1 MEFKF
6 IIMINVNRVF
16 VLDKNKKR
24 LTPCRPDRARKFLRQ
39 NKATIFRRFPFT
51 IILRYEVKNKSNVPV
66 EVKYDPGSKTT
77 GIVLTIK
84 RHSKN
89 GVIWSAELTH
99 KGSYI
104 KEKLDKRRIICRS
117 RRNRKLDIEKLDF

>member
-1 MEFKF
+1 
-6 IIMINVNRVF
+6 MINVNRVF